1 MQREEDA
8 DTEISQ
14 TLKELLSSFGPDSIA
29 RIATEL
35 GIFKQGLSTDRL
47 ESTLRA
53 YTLLIIDSP
62 HPRAVAQCVARL
74 TYLDEASGH
83 PVRQE
88 DIARK
93 IGVTKQAVCN
103 MEAAIADKLNLP
115 RRSSPQARYAHSMM
129 NKRNYALA

>member
-1 MQREEDA
+1 MQREEDP
-8 DTEISQ
+8 DTEISR
-14 TLKELLSSFGPDSIA
+14 TLTELLSSFGVGPIA
-29 RIATEL
+29 RVATEL
-35 GIFKQGLSTDRL
+35 GIFKSGASDGL
-47 ESTLRA
+47 ESALRA

-83 PVRQE
+83 PLRQE
-88 DIARK
+88 DIGRS

-115 RRSSPQARYAHSMM
+115 RRSSPKARLAHVLM
-129 NKRNYALA
+129 NRRNYVHA